1 MPPGHRTHELTAL
14 FLLIV
19 GFYKIPEEMTTL
31 TLFPGV
37 KQTAAGIA
45 MDCTQCLGT
54 WMMSEIWKADGKAEL
69 PC

>member
-1 MPPGHRTHELTAL
+1 
-14 FLLIV
+14 
-19 GFYKIPEEMTTL
+19 MTTL
-31 TLFPGV
+31 SLFPGV